1 LNRIYS
7 RRYLAGIGLPGIAW
21 VGLFVAVSIYA
32 LIATAAG
39 AVDPLLFQPVPIWN
53 PLHWNFT
60 QLREVGHGLLP
71 PDGVYWVVVSRTG
84 VYVGLAIVGC
94 RAIGFP
100 VAYFVALHTRRS
112 RPYILALLVTPFL
125 VSYMLRMM
133 AWVGILAPDGY
144 ANRILHAL
152 GLTNGTTNWLGGHPS
167 TVVLALI
174 YGWVPYFIL
183 PLYASLERLDKR
195 LLEAAGDLGA
205 GTIRTFVHVTLP
217 LSAQGILAGV
227 VLIGLPMTGDFYT
240 NDLVSGSPSTSMIG
254 NLINVYEN
262 SNVQQILGAA
272 LSVWLLVFL
281 AVLLSYYVRSSARA
295 LRGIRG

>member
-1 LNRIYS
+1 
-7 RRYLAGIGLPGIAW
+7 
-21 VGLFVAVSIYA
+21 
-32 LIATAAG
+32 
-39 AVDPLLFQPVPIWN
+39 
-53 PLHWNFT
+53 
-60 QLREVGHGLLP
+60 
-71 PDGVYWVVVSRTG
+71 
-84 VYVGLAIVGC
+84 
-94 RAIGFP
+94 
-100 VAYFVALHTRRS
+100 
-112 RPYILALLVTPFL
+112 
-125 VSYMLRMM
+125 
-133 AWVGILAPDGY
+133 
-144 ANRILHAL
+144 
-152 GLTNGTTNWLGGHPS
+152 
-167 TVVLALI
+167 
-174 YGWVPYFIL
+174 VPYFIL